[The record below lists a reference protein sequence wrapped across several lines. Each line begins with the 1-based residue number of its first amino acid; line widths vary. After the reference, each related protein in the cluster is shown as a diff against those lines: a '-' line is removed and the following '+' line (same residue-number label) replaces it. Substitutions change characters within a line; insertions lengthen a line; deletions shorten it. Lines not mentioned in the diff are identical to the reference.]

1 MQCPRCRGLMV
12 PDQFFDLIN
21 YGGYWRFDGWRC
33 LCCGNILDPVIL
45 RNQQAAVMKAL
56 EHVHLVTENNLDTCV
71 HDSSVLVASAR

>member
-21 YGGYWRFDGWRC
+21 DGGYWTFDGWRC

-45 RNQQAAVMKAL
+45 RNQQAFSVKGIENAFSAGEGHEDTL
-56 EHVHLVTENNLDTCV
+56 SPGSDRLV
-71 HDSSVLVASAR
+71 SSAT

>member
-21 YGGYWRFDGWRC
+21 EDWLWRFDGWRC

-45 RNQQAAVMKAL
+45 RNQQAAAMKAY
-56 EHVHLVTENNLDTCV
+56 EIVHLVTEDNLDNAV
-71 HDSSVLVASAR
+71 LNSAVLVS